1 MTTDEDSFTGNTFV
15 LSWDIHGLE
24 SCINATRIE
33 RERVWNTLADKEADN
48 RDTLGR
54 ILSSLTLRARFNPQR
69 HYEVYAIDVSEE
81 ISKEDLI
88 QNFEDDPQGMVDL
101 IRIRGR
107 KIYSDRAEPRDRVK
121 II

>member
-1 MTTDEDSFTGNTFV
+1 MNLDKDDFTGSTFV
-15 LSWDIHGLE
+15 LSWDMHGLE
-24 SCINATRIE
+24 SCIDATQIE
-33 RERVWNTLADKEADN
+33 RERVWNMLADKETNN
-48 RDTLGR
+48 RDVLGG

-88 QNFEDDPQGMVDL
+88 RNFEDDPQGMVDL
-101 IRIRGR
+101 IRKRGR